1 MNGIFFRNK
10 ELSKFMN
17 DGGSIV
23 GQVCPLSS
31 TPNERNWVLLP
42 LFNFTTYAFGSV
54 VGFMQYVIILK
65 KKKTIAMVVLSK
77 SIRSDGLIFS
87 TKIF

>member
-1 MNGIFFRNK
+1 
-10 ELSKFMN
+10 MN

-31 TPNERNWVLLP
+31 TPNERNWVLLL
-42 LFNFTTYAFGSV
+42 LFNFTTCAFGSV